1 MNVLG
6 RFGGYCIVA
15 AIAVSAGLGCGPA
28 TPDAKTAPPADTGTP
43 ATTAAPAASG
53 APAAGPAAAVEK
65 APEADT
71 VGWNKMS
78 HEQKMS
84 HMKTVIMPK
93 MAALFQGYD
102 AAHYKDMN
110 CGTCHG
116 PGAKQGKF
124 AMPTDS
130 IVKLNPA
137 DHFAKHM
144 GKTAEATKFMMAKV
158 VPEMAKLQGEAVYDP
173 TTQKGF
179 GCFECHMMEK

>member
-28 TPDAKTAPPADTGTP
+28 TPDAKTAPPADTAAATVAPAGTG
-43 ATTAAPAASG
+43 AAAAAPD
-53 APAAGPAAAVEK
+53 K

-93 MAALFQGYD
+93 MAALFQGFN
-102 AAHYKDMN
+102 ATQYKDMN

-158 VPEMAKLQGEAVYDP
+158 VPEMAKLQGEAPYDP
-173 TTQKGF
+173 ATQKGF

>member
-6 RFGGYCIVA
+6 RLGGFSIVA
-15 AIAVSAGLGCGPA
+15 FIALSANLGCGPA
-28 TPDAKTAPPADTGTP
+28 TPDAKAAPPADT
-43 ATTAAPAASG
+43 AIPAATG
-53 APAAGPAAAVEK
+53 APAAGADK
-65 APEADT
+65 APAADT
-71 VGWNKMS
+71 VGWGKMS
-78 HEQKMS
+78 HEQKMT
-84 HMKTVIMPK
+84 HMKTVIQPK
-93 MAALFQGYD
+93 MSALFQAFNAD
-102 AAHYKDMN
+102 QYKDMN

-144 GKTAEATKFMMAKV
+144 GKTAAATKFMMEKV
-158 VPEMAKLQGEAVYDP
+158 VPEMAKLQGEAPYDP
-173 TTQKGF
+173 ATQKGF

>member
-6 RFGGYCIVA
+6 RFGGLTLVA
-15 AIAVSAGLGCGPA
+15 FLALGASLGCGPA
-28 TPDAKTAPPADTGTP
+28 QPDPHTGPPADTG
-43 ATTAAPAASG
+43 APAATT
-53 APAAGPAAAVEK
+53 APAAGAEK

-71 VGWNKMS
+71 VGWHTMS
-78 HEQKMS
+78 HEQKMT

-93 MAALFQGYD
+93 MSALFQGFS
-102 AAHYKDMN
+102 AEQYKDMN

-144 GKTAEATKFMMAKV
+144 GKTAEVTKFMMTKV

-173 TTQKGF
+173 ATQKGF